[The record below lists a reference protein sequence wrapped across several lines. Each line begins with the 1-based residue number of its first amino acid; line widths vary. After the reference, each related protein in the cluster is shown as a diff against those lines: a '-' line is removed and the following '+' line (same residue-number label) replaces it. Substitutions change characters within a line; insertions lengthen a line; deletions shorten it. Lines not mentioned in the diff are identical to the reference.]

1 MDTNNAGT
9 QARLCV
15 HIIEPATEIPS
26 IEQDVRDGLLSRPRS
41 LPPKYFYD
49 ERGSQ
54 LFDRICDTPEYYPT
68 RTENALLLRFSSDII
83 QQVMPDQI
91 LELGSG
97 TSRKTRHL
105 FDACDAHDCQGDYAP
120 FDVCEE
126 MLRSTGKSL
135 IKDYEWMNVTAMVG
149 DYHGGLSNLPLP
161 QGRRLFL
168 FLGGTIGNFSHQQA
182 QEFLAEVRDCMQP
195 DDWLLLGA
203 DRVKSS
209 ALLHAAYNDSSGV
222 TAEFNRNVLRV
233 LNQSLDADFEPEAF
247 SHQAEFNEQESRIE
261 MYLVAKGDQQVRVDA
276 LDEEMTIRDGERILT
291 EISRKF
297 TRNSLEQMLIDA
309 GFQVQEHFEP
319 DNGYFSLLLVQPG
332 DNHSPA
338 S

>member
-1 MDTNNAGT
+1 MDTNNPDT

-15 HIIEPATEIPS
+15 HIIEPVTEIPS
-26 IEQDVRDGLLSRPRS
+26 LEQDVRDGLLSRPRS

-49 ERGSQ
+49 ERGSL

-68 RTENALLLRFSSDII
+68 RTENALLSRFASNII

-105 FDACDAHDCQGDYAP
+105 FDACDEHDCQGDYAP

-161 QGRRLFL
+161 EGRRLFL
-168 FLGGTIGNFSHQQA
+168 FLGGTIGNFSHEQA
-182 QEFLAEVRDCMQP
+182 QEFLAEVRDCMQE

-203 DRVKSS
+203 DRVKSKT
-209 ALLHAAYNDSSGV
+209 LLHAAYNDSAGV
-222 TAEFNRNVLRV
+222 TAEFNLNVLRV
-233 LNQSLDADFEPEAF
+233 LNRSLDADFDLDAY
-247 SHQAEFNEQESRIE
+247 SHQAEFNEHESRIE
-261 MYLVAKGDQQVRVDA
+261 MYLVAEGDQQVRVDA

-297 TRNSLEQMLIDA
+297 THSSLEQLLIDA
-309 GFQVQEHFEP
+309 GFRVQEHFEP
-319 DNGYFSLLLVQPG
+319 ENGYFSLILVQPTS
-332 DNHSPA
+332 DNSA
-338 S
+338 VS